1 MYGKKKKRSKSGKWI
16 PLAVLG
22 LIVYVGG
29 VSLFMVMKVS
39 AAPKNMALE
48 WAVETN
54 AQAKTESVRE
64 KQERFGQKLKDLL
77 PKKEIPKAV
86 EPVIIIDAGH
96 GGEDNG
102 CGFDNIMEKD
112 INLEIARL
120 VVQKLKELGYPV
132 EMAREDDTYIAKEE
146 RVEEAN
152 KNRAL
157 IYVSIHQNSCPD
169 SSVKGIETWYNGED
183 TTRDSARLARLIH
196 QETIKSTQAVERDM
210 VSDNSL
216 CVVDKTQMPA
226 CLIETGFLSNGEERA
241 LLQTKEYQEK
251 VAEGIVSGIDLYF
264 HPKTMYLT
272 FDDGPSAEN
281 TDLILDILK
290 ERDIKATFFI
300 IGEYVRKHPE
310 TAKRIADEGHAIGIH
325 CDVHDYDILYQNK
338 ETFIQDFEQAYKTI
352 KEVTGV
358 EARLFRFPGGSV
370 NAYNKRVCQEIIEE
384 MESRGFV
391 YFDWNASLD
400 DAVGSPEPQE
410 MIENA
415 RYTAM
420 DRQKVVMLAHDRV
433 TNTVSCLNDL
443 IDAFPEYQIVP
454 LTTDVD
460 PVQFE
465 RFWEKGG

>member
-1 MYGKKKKRSKSGKWI
+1 MYGKKKSKSGKWI
-16 PLAVLG
+16 PLAALG
-22 LIVYVGG
+22 LLVCAGG
-29 VSLFMVMKVS
+29 VSLFMVMSVL
-39 AAPKNMALE
+39 AAPEDSMAE
-48 WAVETN
+48 EQARVE
-54 AQAKTESVRE
+54 
-64 KQERFGQKLKDLL
+64 QKIMAENRAEQVDDTQKVKAPILL
-77 PKKEIPKAV
+77 PEQPSEPV

-112 INLEIARL
+112 INLEIAKL
-120 VVQKLKELGYPV
+120 VKQKLKDLGYPV
-132 EMAREDDTYIAKEE
+132 EMAREDDTYIAKED

-152 KNRAL
+152 KNNAL

-169 SSVKGIETWYNGED
+169 SNVKGIETWYDGED
-183 TTRDSARLARLIH
+183 TTRDSVRLAKLIH
-196 QETIKSTQAVERDM
+196 QETVKSTQAVERDM
-210 VSDNSL
+210 ISDNSL

-226 CLIETGFLSNGEERA
+226 CLIETGFLSNAEERV

-251 VAEGIVSGIDLYF
+251 IAEGIVSGINLYF

-290 ERDIKATFFI
+290 ERNIKATFFI

-310 TAKRIADEGHAIGIH
+310 TAKRIADEGHTIGIH
-325 CDVHDYDILYQNK
+325 CDVHDYAVLYQDK
-338 ETFIQDFEQAYKTI
+338 ESFFEDFEKAYETI
-352 KEVTGV
+352 REVTGV
-358 EARLFRFPGGSV
+358 EAKLFRFPGGSV
-370 NAYNKRVCQEIIEE
+370 NAYNKGVCQEIIEE

-391 YFDWNASLD
+391 YFDWNASLN

-410 MIENA
+410 MIANA

-443 IDAFPEYQIVP
+443 IDAFPEYQIKP
-454 LTTDVD
+454 LTTDVE

-465 RFWEKGG
+465 RFWEKGT

>member
-22 LIVYVGG
+22 LLVYVGG
-29 VSLFMVMKVS
+29 ISLFMVMKVS

-102 CGFDNIMEKD
+102 CGFNNIMEKD

-358 EARLFRFPGGSV
+358 EARLFRFPGGSI